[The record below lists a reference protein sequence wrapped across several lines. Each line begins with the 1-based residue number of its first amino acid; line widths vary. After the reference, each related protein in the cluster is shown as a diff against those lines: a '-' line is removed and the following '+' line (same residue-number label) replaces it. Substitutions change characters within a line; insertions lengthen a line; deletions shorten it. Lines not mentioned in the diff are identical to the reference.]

1 MSTPLYDALH
11 ALSTKNSARF
21 HMPGHKGVP
30 SAAGFPF
37 PIDYTETYGTGNLY
51 EDEGPITDAE
61 HAAAAYYHAADCLFL
76 TGGSTQGVL
85 SMLTTACGIGGEV
98 LLDRNCH
105 RSVCHALALLD
116 LKPHFIMTQPE
127 PVNGFCR
134 PMTAGQVEHAL
145 QQHPNCRALLLTSP
159 NYYGVRQPLSEIA
172 AVCRA
177 HGIPLLVDC
186 AHGAH
191 FPAIGLPT
199 PLEEGASACVMSAH
213 KTLPAM
219 GQAALLLTDGSLDHG
234 ELRESSRLFGT
245 TSPSYPILAS
255 IDCAREWLE
264 HTDWTKTVQ
273 ACEQAREHILAAT
286 PFLPLCTAADPPL
299 DPTRLT
305 ICTAGTERSGH
316 ALADLLYKE
325 YNIAVEMADS
335 RNIVCIVTPFDLTE
349 NLAHL
354 LRALDEIALTTAG
367 TPLPPDVPPQ
377 PAPQPVLTVREAWF
391 RPRVA
396 VPLEQAV
403 GRVCARPVTPYP
415 PGVPIVFPGEEI
427 TAKHVVFLKNVCY
440 NEDCEVVKE

>member
-1 MSTPLYDALH
+1 MSTPLYDALR
-11 ALSTKNSARF
+11 ALSEQNTARF
-21 HMPGHKGVP
+21 HMPGHKGTS

-37 PIDYTETYGTGNLY
+37 SIDYTETYGTGNLY
-51 EDEGPITDAE
+51 EDEGPITYAE
-61 HAAAAYYHAADCLFL
+61 HAAAAYYRAADCLFL

-85 SMLTTACGIGGEV
+85 SMLSTVCATGSEV

-116 LKPHFIMTQPE
+116 LTPHFIMTSPE

-134 PMTAGQVEHAL
+134 PMTAKQVELAL
-145 QQHPNCRALLLTSP
+145 REHPNCRALLVTSP
-159 NYYGVRQPLSEIA
+159 NYYGVRQPLSEIT

-177 HGIPLLVDC
+177 HGVPLLVDC

-199 PLEEGASACVMSAH
+199 PIEEGVSACVMSAH

-219 GQAALLLTDGSLDHG
+219 GQAALLLTDGTLDHR
-234 ELRESSRLFGT
+234 ELREASRLFGT

-255 IDCAREWLE
+255 IDWAREWLA
-264 HTDWTKTVQ
+264 HTDWQPTLD
-273 ACEQAREHILAAT
+273 ACADAREHILAAT
-286 PFLPLCTAADPPL
+286 PFLPFCDADGSPI

-305 ICTAGTERSGH
+305 ICTAGTELTGY
-316 ALADLLYKE
+316 ALADRLYQE

-335 RNIVCIVTPFDLTE
+335 RNIVCIVTPFDLSDHLPRL
-349 NLAHL
+349 LA
-354 LRALDEIALTTAG
+354 ALDRISLTTAG
-367 TPLPPDVPPQ
+367 TPLPPDVPQQ
-377 PAPQPVLTVREAWF
+377 PAPRTVSSVRRAWF
-391 RPRVA
+391 APRETI
-396 VPLEQAV
+396 PLARAA
-403 GRVCARPVTPYP
+403 GRICARPVTPYP
-415 PGVPIVFPGEEI
+415 PGVPIVLPGEEI